1 MRGALIVV
9 LMTYQSGG
17 GVGEEVEDLSDST
30 SPCYVKLR

>member
-17 GVGEEVEDLSDST
+17 GGEVEDLSDST